1 MLKSLLCLLSFSL
14 LAPAA
19 DIKPGKAVDY
29 SKLAFYPDRWEK
41 QGFEMQ
47 LHPWIGE
54 HVAFLTISD
63 DFDAKAMT
71 GFVGKLDGGWKTYLD
86 FTGKSP
92 RGSRLV
98 DGKAPIAAIPGSG
111 LTCGFGC
118 GYVGHTGIEA
128 NGFYTGTYK
137 SIQKDP
143 RNTPHIYFYEM
154 GRNFFT
160 FEERHDTFTTGFAV
174 FMRYV
179 CIDTLELV
187 DGDEKTREIINA
199 AIDVYSETDMPF
211 LKAFTNSHGL
221 TEKQNRLDHGPTDQ
235 PVLYASAMLQLWK
248 THGNDWAKAFFR
260 QIHTAPKSA
269 QRTPEGAR
277 IQALSWYLA
286 ASLAAKKDL
295 APIFVDQWRLPLTD
309 KEKKALTKV
318 KWDDETLTVADLQKL
333 LAKFAPLTRRGHLF
347 SPPKTE

>member
-1 MLKSLLCLLSFSL
+1 MLKSLLSLAL
-14 LAPAA
+14 LASLSPAA
-19 DIKPGKAVDY
+19 EIEAGKAIDY

-47 LHPWIGE
+47 LHPWVGE
-54 HVAFLTISD
+54 HIAFLTVTD
-63 DFDAKAMT
+63 DFDPKAMT
-71 GFVGKLDGGWKTYLD
+71 GFIGKLDGGWKTYLD

-92 RGSRLV
+92 RPTRQV
-98 DGKAPIAAIPGSG
+98 DGKTPIAAIPGSG

-128 NGFYTGTYK
+128 NGFYTNTYK

-160 FEERHDTFTTGFAV
+160 FGERHNAFTTGFAV

-187 DGDEKTREIINA
+187 DGDKRTREVINNA
-199 AIDVYSETDMPF
+199 VDGYAKTDLPF
-211 LKAFTNSHGL
+211 LKAFTNAYGL
-221 TEKQNRLDHGPTDQ
+221 TEKDNRLKHSPTDQ
-235 PVLYASAMLQLWK
+235 PVLYASAMLKLWK
-248 THGNDWAKAFFR
+248 AHGNDWAKAFFR
-260 QIHTAPKSA
+260 QIHTAPKAS
-269 QRTPEGAR
+269 QNSKEGAR
-277 IQALSWYLA
+277 TQAISWYLA

-295 APIFVDQWRLPLTD
+295 APVFVEQWRLPLTD
-309 KEKKALTKV
+309 LEKKALKDV
-318 KWDDETLTVADLQKL
+318 KWDDESLTVASLHTVL
-333 LAKFAPLTRRGHLF
+333 GAK
-347 SPPKTE
+347 